1 MITEKSPGKQ
11 NEQNAEQLTLY
22 VSRELKAKLQSEA
35 SRNLRSLNKQALFF
49 LEKGA
54 LHLTDSDD
62 E

>member
-49 LEKGA
+49 
-54 LHLTDSDD
+54 
-62 E
+62 